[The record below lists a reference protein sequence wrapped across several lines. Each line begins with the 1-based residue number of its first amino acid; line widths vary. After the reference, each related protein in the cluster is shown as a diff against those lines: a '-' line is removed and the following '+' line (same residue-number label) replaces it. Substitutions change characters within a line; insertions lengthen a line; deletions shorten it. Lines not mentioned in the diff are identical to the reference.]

1 MEEQGNPL
9 VPKDNSLV
17 GQDKNLVPQDASA
30 TGKKKPAK
38 PRKKPNK
45 ENYAYDNRVK
55 LYPDGKYHWIYE
67 LHLFKNPAVILE
79 VVRALAIT
87 VGLVAILMLVLVTCE
102 DGINIESTQTI
113 LKIVGLMVVILLGLL
128 ILAFPLYAA
137 LVGWKYT
144 VHFIM
149 DENGVEHQQT
159 AKSKSVG
166 KKISLL
172 TALVGLL
179 SRRPTVAGAGM
190 LAASRTSMTSEFRV
204 VRKVKAVRWMHLIMV
219 NEFLSRN
226 QVYVVDEDFDF
237 VYDYISK
244 HCPKAKIK

>member
-87 VGLVAILMLVLVTCE
+87 VGIVAILMLVLVTCE

-113 LKIVGLMVVILLGLL
+113 RRGAPADGKVEKCGQENQ
-128 ILAFPLYAA
+128 LA
-137 LVGWKYT
+137 
-144 VHFIM
+144 
-149 DENGVEHQQT
+149 D
-159 AKSKSVG
+159 
-166 KKISLL
+166 
-172 TALVGLL
+172 
-179 SRRPTVAGAGM
+179 GAG
-190 LAASRTSMTSEFRV
+190 RI
-204 VRKVKAVRWMHLIMV
+204 AVAQAHSSGRWNACREQDLDD
-219 NEFLSRN
+219 L
-226 QVYVVDEDFDF
+226 
-237 VYDYISK
+237 
-244 HCPKAKIK
+244 